1 MQQKLCYSKVY
12 DKIHACLGRK
22 RKMRCRMVSE
32 YTYSPHVDFF
42 IDRVDRDNGYEMPS
56 FHIHHKY
63 EIYYEI
69 EGTRRYFIED
79 AAYIVNAGSVVLIG
93 ENQIHKTA
101 AVGDTP
107 SSRIVM
113 NFSGEY
119 LDSLAEIFPDVDFFS
134 FLNEEHNHLLCNL
147 SVKQQNQIQSIL
159 QQLILL
165 QEETTPE
172 SDAMRK
178 MMLATLLLS
187 LKSLC
192 RIQQEQGGENGRV
205 SNQIVDQIQGYI
217 AEHYAEKL
225 TLTGIASQFY
235 ISPYYLSRLFKR
247 AINLSLIEY
256 IIGVRIKA
264 AQNLIEKS
272 NESVSEVAEK
282 TGFMT
287 TAHFRRVFKD
297 ATGLS
302 PQQYRQYYKR
312 VNK

>member
-1 MQQKLCYSKVY
+1 
-12 DKIHACLGRK
+12 
-22 RKMRCRMVSE
+22 MVSE

-147 SVKQQNQIQSIL
+147 SVKQQNQIQSVL

-165 QEETTPE
+165 QEEVTPE

-178 MMLATLLLS
+178 MMLATLLLT

-256 IIGVRIKA
+256 INGVRIKA

>member
-1 MQQKLCYSKVY
+1 
-12 DKIHACLGRK
+12 
-22 RKMRCRMVSE
+22 MVSE

-42 IDRVDRDNGYEMPS
+42 IDHVDRDTGYEMPS

-101 AVGDTP
+101 SVGDTP

-119 LDSLAEIFPDVDFFS
+119 LGKLVELFPDVDFFS
-134 FLNEEHNHLLCNL
+134 FLSEEHNHLLSNIT
-147 SVKQQNQIQSIL
+147 VKQQNHIHSML
-159 QQLILL
+159 QQLLTL

-172 SDAMRK
+172 SDAIRK
-178 MMLATLLLS
+178 MLLATLLLE
-187 LKSLC
+187 LKEMC
-192 RIQQEQGGENGRV
+192 KQQQVQGGENGRV
-205 SNQIVDQIQGYI
+205 SNHIVDQIQAYI

-235 ISPYYLSRLFKR
+235 ISPYYLSRLFKKS
-247 AINLSLIEY
+247 INLSLIEY
-256 IIGVRIKA
+256 INGVRIKA

-272 NESVSEVAEK
+272 NESISDIAER
-282 TGFMT
+282 TGFLT

-302 PQQYRQYYKR
+302 TQQYRQYYKR

>member
-1 MQQKLCYSKVY
+1 
-12 DKIHACLGRK
+12 
-22 RKMRCRMVSE
+22 MVSE

-42 IDRVDRDNGYEMPS
+42 IDRVDRDNGYEMPT

-101 AVGDTP
+101 SVGDTP

-147 SVKQQNQIQSIL
+147 SVKQQNQIQSVL
-159 QQLILL
+159 QQLITL
-165 QEETTPE
+165 QEEVTPE

-178 MMLATLLLS
+178 MMLATLLLT

-256 IIGVRIKA
+256 INGVRIKA

>member
-1 MQQKLCYSKVY
+1 
-12 DKIHACLGRK
+12 
-22 RKMRCRMVSE
+22 MVLE
-32 YTYSPHVDFF
+32 YVYSPHVDFF
-42 IDRVDRDNGYEMPS
+42 IDRVDRDTGYEMAS

-69 EGTRRYFIED
+69 EGSRRYFIED

-101 AVGDTP
+101 ALGDGA
-107 SSRIVM
+107 SSRIVV
-113 NFSGEY
+113 NFSREY
-119 LDSLAEIFPDVDFFS
+119 LDKITDLFPEVDFFS
-134 FLNEEHNHLLCNL
+134 FLSEEHNHLL
-147 SVKQQNQIQSIL
+147 STITVKQQNHIHGIL
-159 QQLILL
+159 QQLLTL
-165 QEETTPE
+165 QEETSPE
-172 SDAMRK
+172 ADALRR
-178 MMLATLLLS
+178 MLMATLLLE
-187 LKSLC
+187 LKELC
-192 RIQQEQGGENGRV
+192 RQQQEKGGDSGRV
-205 SNQIVDQIQGYI
+205 SNHIVD
-217 AEHYAEKL
+217 HYAEKL

-235 ISPYYLSRLFKR
+235 ISPYYLSRLFKKS
-247 AINLSLIEY
+247 INLSLIEY
-256 IIGVRIKA
+256 INGVRIKA

-272 NESVSEVAEK
+272 NESISDIAEK